1 MTDLAIAQP
10 IKSSHT
16 DIPIRIAYRV
26 QHLVGR
32 DDALARL
39 LPRLP
44 SETEVI
50 TDHPEDGVKRPM
62 RGYLKCLENP
72 PVNATHLCVI
82 QDDALPCREAAR
94 RIGEAVG
101 ERPSD
106 VVSLFVGG
114 LPGRTRKD
122 FWAAQAAGE
131 RWSSIWFRE
140 IHHVVALVWPI
151 ELVNDFL
158 AWYKTARIPIPI
170 PHNSDDAVVGYWA
183 RTQRRLFWATVPCL
197 VEHPDDLPST
207 IHRDERRGDKGRRA
221 IAFVDDIA

>member
-1 MTDLAIAQP
+1 MKHPAHNI
-10 IKSSHT
+10 HF
-16 DIPIRIAYRV
+16 RV
-26 QHLVGR
+26 QHLAGR

-39 LPRLP
+39 LPLLP
-44 SETEVI
+44 EGAEVI
-50 TDHPEDGVKRPM
+50 TDDASDGRLLPM
-62 RGYLKCLENP
+62 RGYLKCMENLP
-72 PVNATHLCVI
+72 SGITHLCIV

-131 RWSSIWFRE
+131 RWSPIYFRE
-140 IHHVVALVWPI
+140 IHHVVALVWP
-151 ELVNDFL
+151 VDAVKNFL
-158 AWYKTARIPIPI
+158 GWYATARIPVPV
-170 PHNSDDAVVGYWA
+170 PHSSDDAVVGYWA

-197 VEHPDDLPST
+197 VEHPDDLPSVVQGNRT
-207 IHRDERRGDKGRRA
+207 LGDKGRKA
-221 IAFVDDIA
+221 IAFIDDIA